1 MKRKRIIMAS
11 AILALGQFGCS
22 VFGVRSIDEPNYRL
36 LKTDQDQS
44 VEIRHYDEYLVAE
57 TLVDSTYKQAGS
69 IGFRRLFRF
78 ISGANTTQQSIAMTA
93 PVERYETGEKIAMT
107 APVFRE
113 RDQKQWA
120 ISFVMP
126 DKFTATTVPQPV
138 DPTVRIKTI
147 PSRRVAVIRFRGR
160 MSAEVAEQ
168 YTERLRAWC
177 AKHGYRT
184 MSKPRLAGYDP
195 PFTLPALRRNEVHI
209 DVEM

>member
-1 MKRKRIIMAS
+1 MAS

-36 LKTDQDQS
+36 LKTDQAQS
-44 VEIRHYDEYLVAE
+44 VEIRYYDEYLVAE

-113 RDQKQWA
+113 QDQKQWA

-126 DKFTATTVPQPV
+126 DKFTAATVPQPL
-138 DPTVRIKTI
+138 DPNVSIKKV
-147 PSRRVAVIRFRGR
+147 PARKVAVIRFRGR
-160 MSAEVAEQ
+160 MNEALAEE
-168 YTERLRAWC
+168 YTRKLKNWC
-177 AKHGYRT
+177 ASKGYVIT
-184 MSKPRLAGYDP
+184 SEPRLAGYDP

-209 DVEM
+209 DVSASP